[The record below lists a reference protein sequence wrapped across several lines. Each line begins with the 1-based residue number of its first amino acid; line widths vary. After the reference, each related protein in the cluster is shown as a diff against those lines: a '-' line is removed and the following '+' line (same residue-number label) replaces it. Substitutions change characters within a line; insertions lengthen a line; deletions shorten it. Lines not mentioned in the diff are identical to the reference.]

1 MHVKCVCNTFLWGRQ
16 DSRMCCR
23 PIHVTC
29 VCNTVGSFFKEKSPI
44 ISGSF
49 VKNDLQLKASYG
61 SSPHCTTVGSFFKEP
76 TNRSHPIHVKCVC
89 NSYEGTGPYENT
101 RKYTK
106 IHENTRK
113 YTKIHENT
121 RKYTKIHEN
130 TRKYTKIHENTRNA
144 PCRGVLHR

>member
-61 SSPHCTTVGSFFKEP
+61 SSPPCTTVGSFFKEP
-76 TNRSHPIHVKCVC
+76 TNRSHPIHVKCVS
-89 NSYEGTGPYENT
+89 NTYESTGPSENT

-106 IHENTRK
+106 IHETLLAAGCCTDDTELLLDDAGYESYK
-113 YTKIHENT
+113 
-121 RKYTKIHEN
+121 
-130 TRKYTKIHENTRNA
+130 
-144 PCRGVLHR
+144 